1 MLHVDP
7 ANLAVDATVAD
18 AAGPALVRA
27 AVEQQV
33 VMLTRLAQIGINI
46 SEAIERRAV
55 AQALIAERAAEP
67 GAAAGEACADRS
79 EPGVVYQRVA
89 RAVRLTVALQ
99 SKVLKDLIALDQGEA
114 QARQMAEKARD
125 RTAAAPAAEDDPL
138 GRRRER
144 IDRIVRRV
152 IEAEEPDED
161 DVERLSGEA
170 WERLIDED
178 VYGDVLARPIG
189 EIVAR
194 VCEDLRLSPDWKA
207 LAREAWAVEEAASG
221 APGSPFVAR
230 AGPQSA
236 SP

>member
-7 ANLAVDATVAD
+7 TNLSVDATVAD
-18 AAGPALVRA
+18 AAGSAQVRALV
-27 AVEQQV
+27 EQEV
-33 VMLTRLAQIGINI
+33 AMLTRLAQIGLNI
-46 SEAIERRAV
+46 AEAVERQAV
-55 AQALIAERAAEP
+55 AQAQIAERAAET
-67 GAAAGEACADRS
+67 GAAAS
-79 EPGVVYQRVA
+79 EVSAVLGQPGVVYQRVA
-89 RAVRLTVALQ
+89 RAVRLTLALRA
-99 SKVLKDLIALDQGEA
+99 KAVKELMALDQGQA
-114 QARQMAEKARD
+114 LARQARDKAAEE
-125 RTAAAPAAEDDPL
+125 TAAEADPV
-138 GRRRER
+138 GRRRGR

-152 IEAEEPDED
+152 IEAEEADED
-161 DVERLSGEA
+161 EVERLSGEA

-178 VYGDVLARPIG
+178 VYGDVMARPIG

-194 VCEDLRLSPDWKA
+194 VCEDLGLSPDWNA